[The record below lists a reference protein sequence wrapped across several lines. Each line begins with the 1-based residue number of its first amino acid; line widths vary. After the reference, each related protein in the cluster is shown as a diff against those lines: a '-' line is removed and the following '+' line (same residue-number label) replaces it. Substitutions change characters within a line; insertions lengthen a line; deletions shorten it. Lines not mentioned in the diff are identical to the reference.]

1 MTILTCSCCVEN
13 QISTTL
19 QRSLGT
25 LEHSSTYV
33 KWRPATANLNIG
45 LGADTIGQS
54 NKISETLMSR
64 LSCRSFMSCR
74 VRWEN
79 AQGKPFLPCQ
89 PRISMI
95 SQIRK
100 PSLTSIRQ
108 TSSISVGVRW
118 IQRHNDPIHVYLYIY
133 IYPCN
138 LVGIPQS
145 RFGQFCILYLFKDS
159 YSSLF
164 RSVSMQVTS
173 YPRFPCSD
181 LATCKAGCSP
191 RTKRTKLTL
200 CCGMEVSLVQRDQ
213 FPRFWGSQIL
223 KFRERD

>member
-25 LEHSSTYV
+25 IAFFHLCQMKACKFKHRARCWHHWPVKQDLWNTYV
-33 KWRPATANLNIG
+33 PPVLSLIHVVSCQVGKCTRQAFSALPAKNLHDFANPQTIAYLDKANIQHLCWCQMDPATQWPN
-45 LGADTIGQS
+45 
-54 NKISETLMSR
+54 
-64 LSCRSFMSCR
+64 SC
-74 VRWEN
+74 V
-79 AQGKPFLPCQ
+79 PL
-89 PRISMI
+89 
-95 SQIRK
+95 
-100 PSLTSIRQ
+100 
-108 TSSISVGVRW
+108 
-118 IQRHNDPIHVYLYIY
+118 
-133 IYPCN
+133 YPCN

-145 RFGQFCILYLFKDS
+145 RFGKLCILYLFKDS

-200 CCGMEVSLVQRDQ
+200 CCGMEVSLVQRDK